1 FSLQNASLFPYPI
14 CSYIYQGSQGDN
26 PPCIGA
32 FYPDNEKSGHFST
45 LAGIMK
51 SNDQAAS
58 GSKITQSKVE
68 PDRKFVI

>member
-1 FSLQNASLFPYPI
+1 MTDFV
-14 CSYIYQGSQGDN
+14 DT
-26 PPCIGA
+26 
-32 FYPDNEKSGHFST
+32 KSK

-58 GSKITQSKVE
+58 GSKITPSKVE